1 MWARSTGKLHVH
13 ISACP
18 DLREGSSFI
27 QTYFLGFSRSWAT
40 SLSWCAGHVF
50 CVFFFPLYPWSNR
63 NISSLFKSP
72 ASPELI
78 YPPWET
84 IWWFAEVPDS
94 LWVGSCCRAG
104 GGLQGLPRS
113 TVMTPYSCTAH
124 CCNYR
129 GSWGSPRVEFATSP
143 CHLLCECI
151 LLFFSLVS
159 MLINA
164 TVPSRVSLSC
174 SASFLST
181 LGKWCSFSA
190 EKWSRWSGVQR
201 ADPHL

>member
-1 MWARSTGKLHVH
+1 MFFV
-13 ISACP
+13 C
-18 DLREGSSFI
+18 
-27 QTYFLGFSRSWAT
+27 
-40 SLSWCAGHVF
+40 
-50 CVFFFPLYPWSNR
+50 FFFPLYPWSNG

-72 ASPELI
+72 ASPEPI

-94 LWVGSCCRAG
+94 LWVGSYCRAG

-113 TVMTPYSCTAH
+113 TVMTPCSCTAH
-124 CCNYR
+124 CCNYW

-181 LGKWCSFSA
+181 LGK
-190 EKWSRWSGVQR
+190 
-201 ADPHL
+201 